1 MSVHFFLSKSLA
13 ATVPNVPLRWSFAP
27 SASFSFGFKPTIVVI
42 PAFIFLVNSVSLV
55 CESSFNISGVCSSFS
70 LPTDEK
76 HNFSNYLFLL
86 SRVWQRS
93 RFDYLLSF
101 SCLGLQVLLDLS
113 LSVPH
118 SGLSDLLGILLPNT
132 FRLFMFWSFTRVLVF
147 VSPSIIL
154 PYGLC
159 V

>member
-101 SCLGLQVLLDLS
+101 SCLGLQVLLDLFLS
-113 LSVPH
+113 LFLILGSLIYLGSFSRIL
-118 SGLSDLLGILLPNT
+118 SGFSCSGPLL
-132 FRLFMFWSFTRVLVF
+132 
-147 VSPSIIL
+147 VS
-154 PYGLC
+154 
-159 V
+159 